1 MGHGQTLCNKFCRCL
16 DWGPDSFA
24 VSCSWSR
31 LVCWIGLAKLTEG
44 GMSTVSTEANGGRA
58 KSKGKER
65 SSPQRLPVTPLK
77 PWYLVLAYDGT
88 DFAGWQKQS
97 EAREGSQV
105 CHFDAPE
112 VLDGREGRLDNE
124 TLLRR
129 LRLTLP
135 PAIFAVK
142 LGEAPASFH
151 SRLSSEKKKYSYRL
165 STEFVMPF
173 EARQCWTCGELDLHA
188 MQTAINALHNKFMD
202 YTAFTTGENE
212 PEYHGPVTKTV
223 QLELKIDDMKNVS
236 ISASSDRFLYK
247 MVRRIVG
254 ALVEVGKGRLAASDI
269 AAASRQQIPTAPP
282 AGLTLLDSDVIEE
295 EEEDEGSTDDSRHF
309 SSLATLMWMLLHAE
323 DTDEPETAEAL
334 SKLEPE
340 TLDPLDE

>member
-1 MGHGQTLCNKFCRCL
+1 M
-16 DWGPDSFA
+16 
-24 VSCSWSR
+24 
-31 LVCWIGLAKLTEG
+31 
-44 GMSTVSTEANGGRA
+44 
-58 KSKGKER
+58 
-65 SSPQRLPVTPLK
+65 
-77 PWYLVLAYDGT
+77 
-88 DFAGWQKQS
+88 
-97 EAREGSQV
+97 
-105 CHFDAPE
+105 
-112 VLDGREGRLDNE
+112 
-124 TLLRR
+124 LRR

-173 EARQCWTCGELDLHA
+173 EARQCWTCGELDLDA

-223 QLELKIDDMKNVS
+223 QLALKIDRDMKIV
-236 ISASSDRFLYK
+236 IVSASSDRFLYK

-254 ALVEVGKGRLAASDI
+254 ALVEVGKGRLEASDI

-282 AGLTLLDSDVIEE
+282 AGLS
-295 EEEDEGSTDDSRHF
+295 
-309 SSLATLMWMLLHAE
+309 
-323 DTDEPETAEAL
+323 
-334 SKLEPE
+334 
-340 TLDPLDE
+340 LDEVVYPKEIQKLLM